1 MTHEQQPV
9 DSATSD
15 FIPSTITEEMISQCA
30 EDTEQASSG
39 ENTRELGESITLN
52 LSTDEVSSA
61 TIGPSKSTPEEGQAN
76 SMIDD
81 DIDTTVTPSV
91 DQGVESSC
99 PLTENGVEIMRKQL
113 NSRRIIFRDIKAIKG
128 QHHSFETLND
138 TDQIDTMMTGLT
150 LMNQSILITKQVLV
164 ILKNGFS
171 SLKLSRNQLTIRPS
185 PILTSTTMT
194 PPSPHQS
201 CQSISSTKNHPS
213 RTYYRKCQPVR

>member
-164 ILKNGFS
+164 ILKYQRIF
-171 SLKLSRNQLTIRPS
+171 
-185 PILTSTTMT
+185 
-194 PPSPHQS
+194 
-201 CQSISSTKNHPS
+201 
-213 RTYYRKCQPVR
+213 